1 MCMFRKIAL
10 LSLPAMI
17 ILAATSCRPERPWAQ
32 VFIEQKNLET
42 KVIIKGDDRCCASK
56 NFESSSEIGK
66 Y

>member
-10 LSLPAMI
+10 FSLPAMI
-17 ILAATSCRPERPWAQ
+17 ILAATSCRPERPWAPI
-32 VFIEQKNLET
+32 FYEEKT
-42 KVIIKGDDRCCASK
+42 KALIKGDDRCCASK